1 MLNNKEKEILK
12 DLREIV
18 KKEIIKQNIKAPIFS
33 IQCDYKTKKLKLN
46 YSFSKYKGLNKF
58 KNKVYSKK
66 QKDFYLK
73 NITLKNKE
81 KLVENLSHFIQ
92 LLNKKIND
100 DFKKSLD
107 YEKKSMI
114 YWYKIY
120 TTSLNRFNNRSIKES
135 SLKGDKESIGALI
148 LYCKRFDKKMLDIWK
163 WPKKGEDLIKN
174 YMNFKQSENSEN
186 KKIWSNSTVNS
197 HYQRI
202 RAFFNWLSFKNELF
216 PSNIIGR
223 MDFKKEKKGIKVFKN
238 SEILNIKSF
247 IDKNNSKKEWK
258 WFIEILVLMLET
270 GLKIEKVC
278 RLELNNIN
286 VKEKSINI
294 KLNTKADSKI
304 VFFPLT
310 DYCWRIISNLI
321 LNKNKSLRSDKNL
334 IFHSRF
340 YRKPK
345 NNLSNKGKLLIENLN
360 KGFSE
365 NGFRKKFKEMISV
378 LGLSS
383 DLTPQA
389 CRHYYIIEM
398 LKNTNGDI
406 SLVSD
411 KTGLSSRII
420 VEKYI
425 EMVDIK
431 RKEKQINLFSKE
443 IVDSKTKTKRLK
455 GGGVSVP
462 FMITREMFRE
472 LISIGYSKTEINEM
486 KSEEAHKI
494 LTTT

>member
-1 MLNNKEKEILK
+1 MMN
-12 DLREIV
+12 
-18 KKEIIKQNIKAPIFS
+18 
-33 IQCDYKTKKLKLN
+33 TK
-46 YSFSKYKGLNKF
+46 
-58 KNKVYSKK
+58 
-66 QKDFYLK
+66 
-73 NITLKNKE
+73 
-81 KLVENLSHFIQ
+81 
-92 LLNKKIND
+92 
-100 DFKKSLD
+100 
-107 YEKKSMI
+107 
-114 YWYKIY
+114 
-120 TTSLNRFNNRSIKES
+120 
-135 SLKGDKESIGALI
+135 
-148 LYCKRFDKKMLDIWK
+148 
-163 WPKKGEDLIKN
+163 
-174 YMNFKQSENSEN
+174 
-186 KKIWSNSTVNS
+186 
-197 HYQRI
+197 
-202 RAFFNWLSFKNELF
+202 SFKNELF

-223 MDFKKEKKGIKVFKN
+223 MDFKKDKKGIKIFKN
-238 SEILNIKSF
+238 SEILIIKRF
-247 IDKNNSKKEWK
+247 INKNNSKKEWK

-278 RLELNNIN
+278 RLELKNIN
-286 VKEKSINI
+286 IKEKSINI

-321 LNKNKSLRSDKNL
+321 LNKNKSLREDKNL

-340 YRKPK
+340 YRNPK
-345 NNLSNKGKLLIENLN
+345 NNLSNKGKLLIEDLN

-383 DLTPQA
+383 SLTPQA

-486 KSEEAHKI
+486 ESEEAHKI
-494 LTTT
+494 LTTI